1 MAQTTDTTTE
11 EQLIADVQSAFAQ
24 GDDARGQA
32 QAIADHLRRA
42 FTEGWPESSA
52 KMGDGDGSFLIHADP
67 KLGHPHA
74 GFKIFAYR
82 QGPQPESPQA
92 PHDHGPCFVVYGV
105 AKGSNLQ
112 TRFAWRYDEDTTKAP
127 TLEKTQELLQKPGE
141 ASYFLPGEIHST
153 QGSRTKQTVYVRI
166 TSQDLDDVWRHRYN
180 PEHNTSRAFI
190 SGTSPGS

>member
-1 MAQTTDTTTE
+1 MAQATDTTTE

-42 FTEGWPESSA
+42 FAAGWPENSA
-52 KMGDGDGSFLIHADP
+52 KMGDGDGSFLIHADD

-112 TRFAWRYDEDTTKAP
+112 TRYAWRYDEDTTKAP
-127 TLEKTQELLQKPGE
+127 TLEKTQELLQQPGE

-153 QGSRTKQTVYVRI
+153 QGSRSEQTVYVRI

-190 SGTSPGS
+190 SGTSPGN